1 MKRFWDCLRV
11 AGFKSSAI
19 GLCSGSLGAIYLI
32 SAPFAPSEAP
42 GRVGA
47 GLLLLVVLAVCLL
60 PSYHYVCSE
69 SADLWNQWKGVH
81 GRAEDARIRRAES
94 GEVSPVKIDPR
105 LRVGWFAGQ
114 KNDETYKTTL
124 TRCSCPDFKKR
135 GVPCK
140 HMYYLAMECGILGRE
155 PKDV

>member
-1 MKRFWDCLRV
+1 MKRFLDFLRV

-32 SAPFAPSEAP
+32 SAPFVPSEAP
-42 GRVGA
+42 ERVGT

-60 PSYHYVCSE
+60 PSYRYVCSE
-69 SADLWNQWKGVH
+69 SADLWHQWKDVH

-140 HMYYLAMECGILGRE
+140 HMYYLAMKCGLYCN
-155 PKDV
+155 K